1 METNELTQH
10 YRKLYTKYSETI
22 IKNSNPL
29 FNAFR
34 EKAISDFENT
44 GMPSAKSERYKY
56 TNLNG
61 VLSLPY
67 KMVVEKT
74 MSQVDLNEVFSCN
87 VPNLNT
93 HLVLTLNGWFY
104 SIKSREALP
113 EGVLV
118 MGLKEAVE
126 KYPKLVSTYYAKI
139 AETKPD
145 GLAALNTAF
154 AQDGLFIY
162 VPEKVSIEKPIQIV
176 NILSSETNT
185 FSQQR
190 NLIVLDK
197 NAQAKIVVCDHTLSS
212 ARFLSN
218 MLTEIELGGESSL
231 DFYKIQNQHNGSSC
245 ISNVFVK
252 QTEKSHLLTNTITL
266 HGGLVRN
273 NLKVIMDGEHCESN
287 LFGMYLMDKNQHIDN
302 FTEVEHRYPNCTS
315 RELYKGILDDSAT
328 GAFSG
333 KIHVYPGAQKTQAY
347 QSNKNLLL
355 TGEARMRTKPQL
367 EIYADDVKCSH
378 GATVGQ
384 MDMEALFYLRSRGI
398 NEKEARTMLMFAFC
412 HEIVQNIHINELKI
426 SIDHLVEQRL
436 RGELSKCVNCYM
448 ECTKHC

>member
-1 METNELTQH
+1 MT
-10 YRKLYTKYSETI
+10 R
-22 IKNSNPL
+22 
-29 FNAFR
+29 FR
-34 EKAISDFENT
+34 S
-44 GMPSAKSERYKY
+44 
-56 TNLNG
+56 
-61 VLSLPY
+61 
-67 KMVVEKT
+67 
-74 MSQVDLNEVFSCN
+74 
-87 VPNLNT
+87 
-93 HLVLTLNGWFY
+93 
-104 SIKSREALP
+104 
-113 EGVLV
+113 
-118 MGLKEAVE
+118 GLC
-126 KYPKLVSTYYAKI
+126 
-139 AETKPD
+139 
-145 GLAALNTAF
+145 
-154 AQDGLFIY
+154 IY